1 MLGMVKPPSNDTPLG
16 LSSPIE
22 EKTPSKL
29 SAFRLVELVFLAV
42 VGTIFGVMLFGTTT
56 LSSGPFS
63 AELSIKPS
71 LHGKTVIDL
80 GPLGKI
86 SFQSH
91 RGPLIVDVK
100 LSSIS
105 PETASKFLKSTNNF
119 KDYNPDLSG
128 DLKKSF
134 RNILLNSILSGL
146 IASFLIILIAFRRWR
161 IAVYGAFI
169 SLLFNLI
176 ILSTAFATYK
186 PEAIS
191 QPKYQ
196 GLVTAAPTLIGSA
209 KDISANFS
217 LYRDQMAKLITN
229 VSAIYS
235 MADGLPANVKSED
248 TIAVLHISDLHLNP
262 EGWDLVDSLV
272 KQFNVDIIVDT
283 GDISDHGTSIE
294 DYFLAHIAS
303 YKIPY
308 LYIRGNHD
316 SQHTQEVISS
326 FSNAVVLD
334 KGSVRTVGGLT
345 FAGYGDIRFT
355 PDKSKDNVPDLLV
368 LASGENFASNIAG
381 KEVDVA
387 MIHDPQIAPK
397 LDGLVP
403 LVLAGHHHQQKLT
416 ILSEGTLLRVEGS
429 TGGSG
434 LRALS
439 NSKTATPLQA
449 SILYFDKKTHAL
461 TSFDE
466 VTMGGMSNPSVV
478 INRKIVEQFKK

>member
-1 MLGMVKPPSNDTPLG
+1 MVKPTNSDPSREDVL
-16 LSSPIE
+16 
-22 EKTPSKL
+22 PSLVKAQNKL
-29 SAFRLVELVFLAV
+29 SHARLLELIFLAV
-42 VGTIFGVMLFGTTT
+42 VGTIFGVMLFGSST
-56 LSSGPFS
+56 LNSGPFS

-71 LHGKTVIDL
+71 LQGKTIIDM
-80 GPLGKI
+80 GPLGQI
-86 SFQSH
+86 SFLSH
-91 RGPLIVDVK
+91 KGPLIVDVK
-100 LSSIS
+100 LSSLS
-105 PETASKFLKSTNNF
+105 PETASKFLKNTNNF

-128 DLKKSF
+128 DLKKAF

-146 IASFLIILIAFRRWR
+146 VASFIIILIAFRRWR
-161 IAVYGAFI
+161 IALYGAVI

-176 ILSTAFATYK
+176 VLSTAFATYK
-186 PEAIS
+186 PEAIN

-235 MADGLPANVKSED
+235 MADSLPATVRSED
-248 TIAVLHISDLHLNP
+248 AIAVLHISDLHLNP
-262 EGWDLVDSLV
+262 EGWDLADSLV
-272 KQFNVDIIVDT
+272 KQFGVDIIVDT

-294 DYFLAHIAS
+294 DYFLQHIPT

-316 SQHTQEVISS
+316 SQHTQDVISS
-326 FSNAVVLD
+326 FPNAVVLD
-334 KGSVRTVGGLT
+334 KGSLRTVGGLT

-355 PDKSKDNVPDLLV
+355 PDKSKDSAPDLLV
-368 LASGENFASNIAG
+368 LASGENFASNIVG
-381 KEVDVA
+381 KKVDVA
-387 MIHDPQIAPK
+387 LIHDPQVAPK

-403 LVLAGHHHQQKLT
+403 LVLAGHHHQQKVT
-416 ILSEGTLLRVEGS
+416 ILPQGTFLRVEGS

-449 SILYFDKKTHAL
+449 TVLYFDKKTHTL
-461 TSFDE
+461 TSYDE

-478 INRKIVEQFKK
+478 INRKIVEQLKK

>member
-1 MLGMVKPPSNDTPLG
+1 MVKPTISEPAREDVLPSIVKAPRN
-16 LSSPIE
+16 LSP
-22 EKTPSKL
+22 
-29 SAFRLVELVFLAV
+29 ARVVELIFLAII
-42 VGTIFGVMLFGTTT
+42 GTIFGVMLFGSST
-56 LSSGPFS
+56 LNSGPFS

-71 LHGKTVIDL
+71 LQGKTIIDL

-86 SFQSH
+86 SFLSH
-91 RGPLIVDVK
+91 KGPLTVDVK
-100 LSSIS
+100 LSSLS
-105 PETASKFLKSTNNF
+105 PETAGKFLKNTNNF

-128 DLKKSF
+128 DLKKAF
-134 RNILLNSILSGL
+134 RGILLNSILSGL
-146 IASFLIILIAFRRWR
+146 IASFLIVLLAFRRWR
-161 IAVYGAFI
+161 IALYGAII
-169 SLLFNLI
+169 SLLFNAI
-176 ILSTAFATYK
+176 VLSTAFATYK
-186 PEAIS
+186 PEAIN

-235 MADGLPANVKSED
+235 MADSLPVAVKSEEAI
-248 TIAVLHISDLHLNP
+248 TVLHISDLHLNP

-272 KQFNVDIIVDT
+272 KQFGVDLIVDT

-294 DYFLAHIAS
+294 DYFLNHIAT

-316 SQHTQEVISS
+316 SQHTQDVITS
-326 FSNAVVLD
+326 FPNTIVLD
-334 KGSVRTVGGLT
+334 KGNVKTVGGLT

-355 PDKSKDNVPDLLV
+355 PDKSKDSAPDLLV
-368 LASGENFASNIAG
+368 QASGENFASNIAG

-387 MIHDPQIAPK
+387 LIHDPQVALK

-403 LVLAGHHHQQKLT
+403 LVLAGHLHKQKVS
-416 ILSEGTLLRVEGS
+416 ILPKNTFLLVEGS

-434 LRALS
+434 LRALG

-449 SILYFDKKTHAL
+449 SVLYFDKKSHKL
-461 TSFDE
+461 TSLDE
-466 VTMGGMSNPSVV
+466 VTMGGMNNPSVI
-478 INRKIVEQFKK
+478 INRKIVEQLKK